1 MPSPSPHLAGSARVP
16 VRSASLLLLALLM
29 GGCSG
34 TPFGEALSR
43 SFSGGGDPAGG
54 PPKPAAPVPSLGAT
68 APPGATSPANP
79 AGTPTPSAVPT
90 AGRSTAAGSLAP
102 APSAPVPSAGASSA
116 SPSSAATAPA
126 APRAPANPSPYRLT
140 LLLPQADPAA
150 PAEVVTRALRSAG
163 VPFEVETIQRA
174 TPGEAPRVVAPAAPA
189 AQAAPA
195 APAVRPAPPPR

>member
-1 MPSPSPHLAGSARVP
+1 MPGPSPRSAGAARVP

-54 PPKPAAPVPSLGAT
+54 PPKLAPPVPSPGAT
-68 APPGATSPANP
+68 APLRATSPANP
-79 AGTPTPSAVPT
+79 SGKPTPSATPT
-90 AGRSTAAGSLAP
+90 AGRPSAAGILAP
-102 APSAPVPSAGASSA
+102 APSAGASTA
-116 SPSSAATAPA
+116 SPSAAATAPA
-126 APRAPANPSPYRLT
+126 APGPPANPAPYRLT

>member
-1 MPSPSPHLAGSARVP
+1 MPGPSPRSAGAARVS

-34 TPFGEALSR
+34 TPIGEALSR
-43 SFSGGGDPAGG
+43 SFSGAGDPAGG
-54 PPKPAAPVPSLGAT
+54 PPKPATPVAS
-68 APPGATSPANP
+68 PGTTVSPGGPSPANP
-79 AGTPTPSAVPT
+79 SGKPALSAAPR

-102 APSAPVPSAGASSA
+102 LPSAAAGTAAA
-116 SPSSAATAPA
+116 SPSSAASAPA
-126 APRAPANPSPYRLT
+126 PPRAPANPSPYRLT